1 MHKQRMPYLLTLL
14 ICCGFLLMQASAA
27 AAEEKFKTITTAELK
42 QKMAAHEPLILIDAL
57 SSIEHNELAIA
68 GSINIPSSKVT
79 ADNPLMP
86 ADKST
91 LLIFYCKGPKCSK
104 SKDAAD
110 RALALGYTNVMVY
123 NDGLPDW
130 AKNRYPVETPVDY
143 PKVEIP
149 RLTPQEVQSQAASA
163 VLLDI
168 RGEEVKDV
176 GRIKDAVSISLDD
189 LSDKYSTL
197 PKDKKII
204 IIDHAGKQV
213 NICAKFLH
221 MKGYT
226 NLAVMDGGVLAWK
239 RAGLPTQ

>member
-42 QKMAAHEPLILIDAL
+42 QKMDAHEPLILIDAL